1 MGKVTSAVLIGY
13 LPELGKF
20 PGKQIAA
27 LVGVAPFNWD
37 SGRMRGRRAVWG
49 GRSQVRSV
57 LYMATVA
64 AIRCNPVITGFYR
77 RLRAVGKPVK
87 VALVACM
94 RKLLVIL
101 NAMVREG
108 RPWGVCQ
115 PLTFNTVA
123 PHRTP
128 PPPSFGASPPWP
140 ASPADSWC
148 KGISRLWMP
157 KKGKES
163 VRFCLPAGHNPWVF
177 LAPTVPAAS

>member
-1 MGKVTSAVLIGY
+1 MESAPGVGKVTSAVLIGY
-13 LPELGKF
+13 LPELGKL

-64 AIRCNPVITGFYR
+64 AIRCNPVIAGFYR
-77 RLRAVGKPVK
+77 RLRAAGKPVK

-108 RPWGVCQ
+108 RSW
-115 PLTFNTVA
+115 N
-123 PHRTP
+123 
-128 PPPSFGASPPWP
+128 P
-140 ASPADSWC
+140 AY
-148 KGISRLWMP
+148 
-157 KKGKES
+157 
-163 VRFCLPAGHNPWVF
+163 AGP
-177 LAPTVPAAS
+177 